1 MYVRVCVCMCKR
13 TYCNNWTK
21 KNIMY
26 YVKYEGIEFRFQAS
40 KSEPVGSKTT
50 GLGGSEIN
58 RQSENDSYS
67 GGKGGNL
74 VPVVDPLSLN
84 REGEKKSLQLFA
96 HWALLPNH
104 SIDPRP
110 SCLPVFPLHARR
122 PRSSEQ

>member
-1 MYVRVCVCMCKR
+1 
-13 TYCNNWTK
+13 
-21 KNIMY
+21 MY

-84 REGEKKSLQLFA
+84 REGEKKISSIIRSLGSSAQPFDRSTPI
-96 HWALLPNH
+96 LPAGFPA
-104 SIDPRP
+104 SCPSSSVLRTMIDYYVEGD
-110 SCLPVFPLHARR
+110 CNTGLM
-122 PRSSEQ
+122 

>member
-1 MYVRVCVCMCKR
+1 
-13 TYCNNWTK
+13 
-21 KNIMY
+21 MY
-26 YVKYEGIEFRFQAS
+26 YVKYEGIKFRFQAS

-84 REGEKKSLQLFA
+84 REGEKKNLFNYSLIGLFCPTIRSIHA
-96 HWALLPNH
+96 HPACRF
-104 SIDPRP
+104 SRFM
-110 SCLPVFPLHARR
+110 PVVLGP
-122 PRSSEQ
+122 QNND